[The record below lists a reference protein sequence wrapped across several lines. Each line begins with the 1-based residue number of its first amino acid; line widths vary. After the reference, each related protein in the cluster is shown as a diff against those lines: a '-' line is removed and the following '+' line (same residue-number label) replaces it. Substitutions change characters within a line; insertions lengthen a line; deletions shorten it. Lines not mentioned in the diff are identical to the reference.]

1 MERKGGIYHF
11 VQEGYNM
18 KLRVRNLAKIKS
30 AEIIVDGITVI
41 AGENNTGKSTIG
53 KTLFSLFNSIS
64 DIEYKINRQRVKEIE
79 ESCRS
84 FLRNHIISGDGQR
97 SIFPR
102 IHMTSR
108 NLASRISG
116 ILGDKDKIEAG
127 EIYEIVEQ
135 ALRNLGNRVEQ
146 LDVAGEFAEGMTEKI
161 MEILDLPAPVII
173 QEILSRFF
181 GQVFHG
187 QINTLE
193 ESGRETELELEV
205 KGKKFKVTF
214 DHNECSCYFTEF
226 TILNN
231 AIYIDNPFVVDQL
244 GGWDDFNAM
253 EQHLKEL
260 LTDSSR
266 EDLMDGIIGSVLA
279 KEKMAEIYRVL
290 REVVEGQLVRKEGE
304 FYLKEEGYQK
314 PVLVSNLSTGVKSFV
329 IIKMLVEKGLIKEKD
344 VLILDEPEI
353 HLHPQWQIVYAE
365 VIVLLQKYFDLCVVV
380 TTHSPYFLDAINLFS
395 IKHGSDEKV
404 NYYLASLEEGSAKM
418 ECVTGDIDV
427 IYKKMSSPIQMLDT
441 LRDEL
446 DNK

>member
-1 MERKGGIYHF
+1 
-11 VQEGYNM
+11 M
-18 KLRVRNLAKIKS
+18 KLKVRNLAKIKS
-30 AEIIVDGITVI
+30 ADIIVDGITVI

-84 FLRNHIISGDGQR
+84 FLKNHIISGDGRR

-102 IHMTSR
+102 IHVTAR
-108 NLASRISG
+108 NLAARISRI
-116 ILGDKDKIEAG
+116 LEDNDKIEAG

-135 ALRNLGNRVEQ
+135 TLQNLGNHIEQ
-146 LDVAGEFAEGMTEKI
+146 LDVAEEFAEGMTKKI
-161 MEILDLPAPVII
+161 MEILDLPAKVII

-181 GQVFHG
+181 NQIFHG
-187 QINTLE
+187 QINTLKDADQ
-193 ESGRETELELEV
+193 ETELELEV
-205 KGKKFKVTF
+205 KGKKFEVAF
-214 DHNECSCYFTEF
+214 NCNECSRYATEF

-244 GGWDDFNAM
+244 GGWHELNAM
-253 EQHLKEL
+253 EQHLREL
-260 LTDSSR
+260 LTDSSG
-266 EDLMDGIIGSVLA
+266 EGLMDGIIGSVLA
-279 KEKMAEIYRVL
+279 KEKMTEIYRAL
-290 REVVEGQLVRKEGE
+290 EEVIEGQIVEKEDE

-314 PVLVSNLSTGVKSFV
+314 PVSVSNLSTGMKSFV

-353 HLHPQWQIVYAE
+353 HLHPQWQVVYAE

-395 IKHGSDEKV
+395 IKHGSDKKV
-404 NYYLASLEEGSAKM
+404 NYYLASLEDGSAKM
-418 ECVTGDIDV
+418 ECVTGDIDM

-446 DNK
+446 KRSDGDRL